1 MILGSVRV
9 SLTALAKRLVRL
21 APRSVVS
28 GARPHRLD
36 HVLHR
41 VRQRSHLISVRA
53 LTLKSRTF
61 CGALSAGLAEAELL
75 RP

>member
-9 SLTALAKRLVRL
+9 SRRRKEAREAGPALHRQ
-21 APRSVVS
+21 

-41 VRQRSHLISVRA
+41 VQQRSHLISLRA

-61 CGALSAGLAEAELL
+61 CVALSAGLAEAGLL